1 MNEEKFN
8 TELRKFL
15 KKVGIT
21 TQQEIERAVAEAL
34 EKGRIDGNETLD
46 VTATIRIG
54 EISLDTSI
62 EGKIQL
68 E

>member
-8 TELRKFL
+8 TELRRFL

-21 TQQEIERAVAEAL
+21 AQQEIERAVADAI
-34 EKGRIDGNETLD
+34 EKGQISGDETLNA
-46 VTATIRIG
+46 TATIRIG
-54 EISLDTSI
+54 EIELETAIDSSI
-62 EGKIQL
+62 RL

>member
-21 TQQEIERAVAEAL
+21 SQQEIEHAVAEAMD
-34 EKGRIDGNETLD
+34 KGRISGTETLD

-54 EISLDTSI
+54 DINLDATI
-62 EGKIQL
+62 EGKIRL

>member
-21 TQQEIERAVAEAL
+21 TQQEIENAVADAL
-34 EKGRIDGNETLD
+34 DQGKLSGNEALD

-54 EISLDTSI
+54 EIELDTTI
-62 EGKIQL
+62 EGKIRL

>member
-1 MNEEKFN
+1 MNDEKFN

-21 TQQEIERAVAEAL
+21 TQQEIENAVADAL
-34 EKGRIDGNETLD
+34 DQGKLSGNEALD

-54 EISLDTSI
+54 DIELDTTI
-62 EGKIQL
+62 EGKIRL

>member
-15 KKVGIT
+15 KRVGIT
-21 TQQEIERAVAEAL
+21 TQQEIEQAVAEAL
-34 EKGRIDGNETLD
+34 DKGRLSGNETLD
-46 VTATIRIG
+46 VSATIRIG
-54 EISLDTSI
+54 EIDLDTSI
-62 EGKIQL
+62 EGKIRL

>member
-21 TQQEIERAVAEAL
+21 TQQEIEHAVAEAL
-34 EKGRIDGNETLD
+34 DKGRISGTETLG

-54 EISLDTSI
+54 DIDLDTSI

>member
-8 TELRKFL
+8 TELRRFL

-21 TQQEIERAVAEAL
+21 AQQEIEHAVAEAVD
-34 EKGRIDGNETLD
+34 KGRISGNESLD

-54 EISLDTSI
+54 EIQLETTI
-62 EGKIQL
+62 EGEIRL

>member
-15 KKVGIT
+15 KKVGINS
-21 TQQEIERAVAEAL
+21 QQEIEHAVSEAL
-34 EKGRIDGNETLD
+34 DQGTLSGDESLD
-46 VTATIRIG
+46 VTATIRVPEIG
-54 EISLDTSI
+54 LDATI
-62 EGKIQL
+62 DGKIRL

>member
-21 TQQEIERAVAEAL
+21 TQQEIEHAVAESL
-34 EKGRIDGNETLD
+34 DKGQLGGTETLD

-54 EISLDTSI
+54 EINLETSI